1 MHQTTLKEIQM
12 IKRFLAVLVTAGVLG
27 GAPALRAQASLMV
40 SGGLNAP
47 VGQLGDGSNTGY
59 IVSAGLNL
67 GAPIAPVGA
76 RLEGSYSSLGFKDGS
91 GDVRLI
97 YGTANAIFNLGT
109 TADAPYL
116 IAGLGAYNRSFGSNT
131 FGYGN
136 GSTVVGIN
144 GGAGLRFPLSGL
156 STFFE
161 ARYHI
166 MLGNDADGTNYQFI
180 PITFG
185 ISF

>member
-1 MHQTTLKEIQM
+1 M
-12 IKRFLAVLVTAGVLG
+12 IKRLLAALATASVLG
-27 GAPALRAQASLMV
+27 GAPALHAQASLLI

-47 VGQLGDGSNTGY
+47 VGRLGEITDMGY
-59 IVSAGLNL
+59 IITGGLNL

-76 RLEGSYSSLGFKDGS
+76 RLEGSYSDFGFKGGG
-91 GDVRLI
+91 GDIRLI
-97 YGTANAIFNLGT
+97 SGTANAIFNLGIT
-109 TADAPYL
+109 RDAPYL
-116 IAGLGAYNRSFGSNT
+116 IAGVGAYNRSSGSNN

-136 GSTVVGIN
+136 GSTAVGIN
-144 GGAGLRFPLSGL
+144 GGAGLRFPLNGL

-166 MLGNDADGTNYQFI
+166 MLGNAADGTNYQFI

>member
-1 MHQTTLKEIQM
+1 M
-12 IKRFLAVLVTAGVLG
+12 IKRFLTVLATAGALG
-27 GAPALRAQASLMV
+27 GAPPLHAQASLLV

-47 VGQLGDGSNTGY
+47 VGRLGEITDMGY
-59 IVSAGLNL
+59 IITGGLNL
-67 GAPIAPVGA
+67 GAPVAPVGA
-76 RLEGSYSSLGFKDGS
+76 RLEGSYSDLGFKGGG
-91 GDVRLI
+91 GDIRLI
-97 YGTANAIFNLGT
+97 SGTANAIFNLGT
-109 TADAPYL
+109 TRDAPYL
-116 IAGLGAYNRSFGSNT
+116 IAGVGAYNRSSGSNT

-144 GGAGLRFPLSGL
+144 GGAGLRFPLSGV

-166 MLGNDADGTNYQFI
+166 MLGNAADGTNYQFI

>member
-1 MHQTTLKEIQM
+1 M
-12 IKRFLAVLVTAGVLG
+12 IKRFLATIVVASVLSA
-27 GAPALRAQASLMV
+27 ASNAQAQVSLLV

-47 VGQLGDGSNTGY
+47 VGRLGDVTDIGY
-59 IVSAGLNL
+59 IVTGGLNL
-67 GAPIAPVGA
+67 GAPISPVGA
-76 RLEGSYSSLGFKDGS
+76 RLEGSYSGLGYKGGG

-97 YGTANAIFNLGT
+97 SGTANAIFNLGAT
-109 TADAPYL
+109 SDAPYL
-116 IAGLGAYNRSFGSNT
+116 IAGLGAYNRSSGSSS
-131 FGYGN
+131 FGYGG

-161 ARYHI
+161 ARYHL